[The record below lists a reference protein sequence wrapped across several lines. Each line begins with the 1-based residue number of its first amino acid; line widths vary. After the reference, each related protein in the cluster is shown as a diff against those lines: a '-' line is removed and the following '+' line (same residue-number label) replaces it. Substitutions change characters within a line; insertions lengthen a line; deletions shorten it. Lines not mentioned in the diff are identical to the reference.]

1 MNDWAAKAIEEAISK
16 NILADYLTRNGT
28 EVRNMLQAEYDYDL
42 DMKVKTQEARAE
54 GLAEGIE
61 EGQQQ
66 KAIETAK
73 NALALNLSP
82 EIVSKI
88 SELSL
93 EKVLE
98 LQKQL

>member
-1 MNDWAAKAIEEAISK
+1 MASQIVEEYGDERAAEA
-16 NILADYLTRNGT
+16 
-28 EVRNMLQAEYDYDL
+28 LQQGMQQGA
-42 DMKVKTQEARAE
+42 
-54 GLAEGIE
+54 
-61 EGQQQ
+61 QQ